1 MRALIAVLF
10 VIAGITITPDLG
22 AFLLGGLVFG
32 SAGFLLLLS
41 AGERQEKAIVKRT
54 QERCVEDLKHYA
66 EGFAAGLADEGE
78 QVAA

>member
-1 MRALIAVLF
+1 MRTLIAVLIVF
-10 VIAGITITPDLG
+10 AGITLTPDLG

-32 SAGFLLLLS
+32 GAGFLLLLN

-54 QERCVEDLKHYA
+54 QDRCADEITAYA
-66 EGFAAGLADEGE
+66 EGYAAGLADEGE